1 MNLIA
6 LNQLDTDS
14 IKTIIDAGVHIKK
27 HPEKYAHLLNGKSL
41 YMLFEKTSTRTAL
54 SFGLGFNEL
63 GGTHFVQRWQDSN
76 FTVGEIE
83 DEVRY
88 VARNVD
94 LILARLKSNEDIEN
108 MARFSPIPV
117 INGCCE
123 KFHPTQALADC
134 MTVKEL
140 YQTYDITMVYIGIWN
155 NVFNSLAA
163 SFPRLGGRL
172 IGVCPI
178 LNPATIS
185 ESGAAEIVN
194 QNKNI
199 EWHRHASPETLKALV
214 DKADIVYT
222 DTWVDMEFINNSE
235 FSELKEERIRQMGP
249 YRVSSE
255 LLRDSLARV
264 MHDMPIHPGYEIE
277 RDVVETHINTILDQ
291 GENRRHVAKGIFT
304 FLLDLKQKTWGHSIL
319 LMSNRI

>member
-1 MNLIA
+1 MNLITLKSLA
-6 LNQLDTDS
+6 AENIES
-14 IKTIIDAGVHIKK
+14 IIDISVCIKK
-27 HPEKYAHLLNGKSL
+27 DPEKHAALLTGKKL

-63 GGTHFVQRWQDSN
+63 GGMYFMQRWQDSN

-94 LILARLKSNEDIEN
+94 FILARLKRNKDIQD

-123 KFHPTQALADC
+123 KYHPTQALADC

-140 YQTYDITMVYIGIWN
+140 FGTCEKTMVYIGIWN

-163 SFPRLGGRL
+163 SFPRLGGEL

-178 LNPATIS
+178 LNPATVS
-185 ESGAAEIVN
+185 ESEAALMVDQTEN
-194 QNKNI
+194 LT
-199 EWHRHASPETLKALV
+199 WHKDITPEALKSLV
-214 DKADIVYT
+214 DAADVVYT
-222 DTWVDMEFINNSE
+222 DTWVDMEFINNPDFKS
-235 FSELKEERIRQMGP
+235 LKEERIKKMGHF
-249 YRVSSE
+249 RVTSE
-255 LLRDSLARV
+255 LLKDSNAVV
-264 MHDMPIHPGYEIE
+264 MHDMPIHSGYEID
-277 RDVVETHINTILDQ
+277 RDVVEKNINTILDQ
-291 GENRRHVAKGIFT
+291 GENRRHVAKGIFA
-304 FLLDLKQKTWGHSIL
+304 FLSGIKL
-319 LMSNRI
+319 